1 MKLNLK
7 INGMACSHCIN
18 SVKEEL
24 SEMDSLKVLDVKLGE
39 AEIEISDESNIEDIL
54 EKVNLKLD
62 DIGYELVR

>member
-7 INGMACSHCIN
+7 INGMSCSHCIN

>member
-7 INGMACSHCIN
+7 INGMSCSHCIN

-54 EKVNLKLD
+54 EKVNLRLD
-62 DIGYELVR
+62 DIGYKLVR